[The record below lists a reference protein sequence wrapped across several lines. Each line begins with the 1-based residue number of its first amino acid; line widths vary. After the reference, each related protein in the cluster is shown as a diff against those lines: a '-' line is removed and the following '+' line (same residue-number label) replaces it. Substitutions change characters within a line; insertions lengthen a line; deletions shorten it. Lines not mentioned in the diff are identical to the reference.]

1 MQTIQ
6 VQDDL
11 YQSLNK
17 YSLDPSLVL
26 SQVVDNIKNSQF
38 NKDKNYFNQCLA
50 EIKRPLH
57 NPPKNQKHLKN
68 HQFLNKKLYFLFF
81 HQKKL
86 AKTPFNC
93 YF

>member
-38 NKDKNYFNQCLA
+38 NKDKNYFNQCLT
-50 EIKRPLH
+50 EI
-57 NPPKNQKHLKN
+57 NNNQVNLISHSKAWGDID
-68 HQFLNKKLYFLFF
+68 KLTD
-81 HQKKL
+81 QP
-86 AKTPFNC
+86 AN
-93 YF
+93 